1 MIIRE
6 ATYSDIQEMSAVWG
20 ESIGSSNVEANK
32 EIFSIFLDLGK
43 CIVVEEGER
52 IISTACYIP
61 YYNLSWIGNV
71 GVKPEYQRKGIGRR
85 IMIELLN
92 DIKTR
97 SIRLDAT
104 NAGYKLYRDLG
115 FEEEYKTVVYDISQ
129 VRGEGKAKITEKLED
144 WMLKLDKMAFGDDR
158 SKLLS
163 RIKGKIVYNEGGFG
177 IVYRNVIGPLIAVNE
192 LSAEELI
199 RYAVSNL
206 GVRLIITVKEEF
218 IKSLGGEKV
227 YECVRMRKGDKINE
241 DKELIYGIFRY
252 SFG

>member
-71 GVKPEYQRKGIGRR
+71 SVKPEYQRKGIGRR
-85 IMIELLN
+85 IMIGLLN

-144 WMLKLDKMAFGDDR
+144 
-158 SKLLS
+158 
-163 RIKGKIVYNEGGFG
+163 
-177 IVYRNVIGPLIAVNE
+177 
-192 LSAEELI
+192 
-199 RYAVSNL
+199 
-206 GVRLIITVKEEF
+206 
-218 IKSLGGEKV
+218 
-227 YECVRMRKGDKINE
+227 
-241 DKELIYGIFRY
+241 
-252 SFG
+252 